1 MSVDTADVG
10 STDLDVTTGTPGWA
24 PRVLDEEV
32 VVSIFGS
39 VSDSEDTVVELGSA
53 FGRGDDT
60 GLVGL
65 EDSLV
70 SLNGNGNWSLGESSL
85 KVSTSGVLDDIGET
99 SDFTNSLG
107 GVEFALVPEMVGSSV
122 RIFRF
127 EHEWRFLDV
136 FESVVHETTVAT
148 LVNFVAVDE
157 LLLGEGLE
165 FAGGKE
171 FSTLDGTGGGES
183 PA

>member
-10 STDLDVTTGTPGWA
+10 NTKLDVTVVTPRSSPG
-24 PRVLDEEV
+24 VLDEEV
-32 VVSIFGS
+32 VVSIFGT

-53 FGRGDDT
+53 LGGGDDT
-60 GLVGL
+60 GGIGLEDRLVGL
-65 EDSLV
+65 D
-70 SLNGNGNWSLGESSL
+70 GDGNWSSGKSSL
-85 KVSTSGVLDDIGET
+85 EVSTGGILNDILEA
-99 SDFTNSLG
+99 SNFTDSLG
-107 GVEFALVPEMVGSSV
+107 GVEFALVPEMVGTSV
-122 RIFRF
+122 WIVTL
-127 EHEWRFLDV
+127 EHEWGFLDV

-157 LLLGEGLE
+157 LLLGEGFE
-165 FAGGKE
+165 SSSGKE

>member
-1 MSVDTADVG
+1 
-10 STDLDVTTGTPGWA
+10 
-24 PRVLDEEV
+24 
-32 VVSIFGS
+32 
-39 VSDSEDTVVELGSA
+39 
-53 FGRGDDT
+53 
-60 GLVGL
+60 
-65 EDSLV
+65 
-70 SLNGNGNWSLGESSL
+70 
-85 KVSTSGVLDDIGET
+85 
-99 SDFTNSLG
+99 
-107 GVEFALVPEMVGSSV
+107 MVGSSV